1 VTVRAGHAVRQHA
14 SEAAGFSMIE
24 VLVVMIII
32 AILAAIA
39 VPMYL
44 GQRDRAKDAAARE
57 GAHQIVTGLLTRVL
71 DSEADDPWPA
81 ACDPSTV
88 GAYLVPDQWPDN
100 PFAPDTPMHT
110 VTSRSPGNYLYTR
123 DSSGPDPRP
132 YRLTVF
138 LVKQADLVLP

>member
-1 VTVRAGHAVRQHA
+1 MKVRSGRAGRSHAGG
-14 SEAAGFSMIE
+14 AAGFSMIE

-39 VPMYL
+39 IPMYL
-44 GQRDRAKDAAARE
+44 GQRDRAKDAAARA
-57 GAHQIVTGLLTRVL
+57 GGRQIATALLTRVL

-81 ACDPSTV
+81 VCDESTL
-88 GAYLVPDQWPDN
+88 GPYLVPDQWPVN

-110 VTSRSPGNYLYTR
+110 VTTRSPGNFLYQR
-123 DSSGPDPRP
+123 DITGLDPRP

-138 LVKQADLVLP
+138 LVKQADFIVP